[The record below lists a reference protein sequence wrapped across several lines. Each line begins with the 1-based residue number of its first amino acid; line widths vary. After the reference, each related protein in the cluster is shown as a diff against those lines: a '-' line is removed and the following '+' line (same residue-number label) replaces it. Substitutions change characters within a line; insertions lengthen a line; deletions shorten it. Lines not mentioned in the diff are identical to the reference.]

1 MKATW
6 SNREIVLLAV
16 LVASSLVATIYP
28 MPMRA
33 QAPAGDKIDTP
44 QFELVFEEVVTLAPA
59 VHPGKTPLGER
70 NIVPITGGTFSGPNI
85 KGQVMPGGWDWQLT
99 SGGCTSLKADYMLKT
114 DDGVIINVLNRAT
127 MCEGKSAPGGT
138 IMTAPVFEAPVGRY
152 EWLNDGVYIGA
163 LKVTTIEGKQ
173 AVRIRIFKVH

>member
-1 MKATW
+1 M
-6 SNREIVLLAV
+6 ILMAV
-16 LVASSLVATIYP
+16 LAGSSLAMTLRP
-28 MPMRA
+28 MTMCA
-33 QAPAGDKIDTP
+33 QPAGSDKIETP
-44 QFELVFEEVVTLAPA
+44 QLEFVFEEVVTLAPA

-99 SGGCTSLKADYMLKT
+99 AGGCTSLKADYMLRT
-114 DDGVIINVLNRAT
+114 DDGVVINVLNRAR

-152 EWLNDGVYIGA
+152 DWLNDGVYIGA
-163 LKVTTIEGKQ
+163 LKVTTFEGKQ
-173 AVRIRIFKVH
+173 AVRIRIFKVD